1 MSDHLYSINEQIETP
16 TRGPQQT
23 FILMEKWNI
32 GMGNSTDVG
41 KPILHTNDL
50 WMQILKIFKIDKT
63 RTLQHVRQVKTSY
76 SHTVDD
82 QLKSWYQLPSQ
93 QPTTSQ

>member
-50 WMQILKIFKIDKT
+50 
-63 RTLQHVRQVKTSY
+63 
-76 SHTVDD
+76 
-82 QLKSWYQLPSQ
+82 
-93 QPTTSQ
+93 